1 MKTTNYSYL
10 FLFLL
15 LINSSCNDFLLEEP
29 KAILSPSTYPASEED
44 IVQVFGGAHTELSS
58 ITSTPWQLLT
68 FVSTDISG
76 TKQLPG
82 DSRGDLDHYS
92 FQSDNTNILQVWER
106 SYRVINSMNQVLA
119 KLEENDQDWVK
130 PYIGAAQTQRAF
142 MYFNLV
148 QLYGDL
154 PLITV
159 PSSEIDLFAIER
171 ESVSK
176 VYEQIIADLL
186 AAESNLEGTNLDN
199 PILPSFGFAKAL
211 LSKVYMT
218 MAGNPLN
225 DSPKWALAAKE
236 AAELVDL
243 DLYQLVPNYEDLF
256 LIANEDNSE
265 VIFSLQSSLDGDQVN
280 SSLTRIF
287 RPANVGVQRGNGQF
301 FAEINFYNEFS
312 ENDIRRDV
320 SMMDEILSTTG
331 NKGGDPKVYHYTE
344 WGSNEKAK
352 TPHIKKYFD
361 TNRAYEDWQL
371 FGRKTGTNW
380 IMLRYADVLLT
391 LAESENEV
399 NGPTEAAYSAINQLR
414 VRAGLAPYSGLSK
427 DAFRD
432 AVRLEREKELCFE
445 GHRRF
450 DLLRWGNF
458 LDVMKNDRYAAEN
471 VKAHH
476 VLFPIPQVEIQ
487 VNPDLAQNPGYN

>member
-1 MKTTNYSYL
+1 MKTTYYSYL

-15 LINSSCNDFLLEEP
+15 LINTSCNDFLLEDP
-29 KAILSPSTYPASEED
+29 KAILSPSTYPASQED
-44 IVQVFGGAHTELSS
+44 IVQVFGGAHSEFVGMTDQKWPF
-58 ITSTPWQLLT
+58 IT

-76 TKQLPG
+76 TIQLPG
-82 DSRGDLDHYS
+82 NTRGDIDHYS
-92 FQSDNTNILQVWER
+92 FQSDNTYILDAWEI

-176 VYEQIIADLL
+176 VYEQIVADLI
-186 AAESNLEGTNLDN
+186 AAETNLEGTNLDN

-225 DSPKWALAAKE
+225 DSSKWALAAKE

-243 DLYQLVPNYEDLF
+243 DLYQLVTDYQDLF
-256 LIANEDNSE
+256 LIAKEDNSE
-265 VIFSLQSSLDGDQVN
+265 VIYSIQKSLAGDNVLSSM
-280 SSLTRIF
+280 TRIF
-287 RPANVGVQRGNGQF
+287 RPQDIGVQRGNGQVN
-301 FAEINFYNEFS
+301 ADLDFYNEFS
-312 ENDIRRDV
+312 ENDIRLDV
-320 SMMDEILSTTG
+320 SMFDEILSTTG
-331 NKGGDPKVYHYTE
+331 KSGGDPKVYHYTE
-344 WGSNEKAK
+344 FGRNDKAK

-361 TNRAYEDWQL
+361 TNRAYEDYQQYNK
-371 FGRKTGTNW
+371 KTGINF

-432 AVRLEREKELCFE
+432 AVRLERKKELCFE

-487 VNPDLAQNPGYN
+487 VNPNLAQNPGYN